1 MSTIGSDPRNSWRPQ
16 KDVPNGVVIKIVRG
30 HQIRRFT
37 LEPSSSF
44 AQLERQITARF
55 GLTGRFRLRYED
67 DESEMCTVGC
77 DSELLEAMRLAAL
90 TTPPVLRV
98 QVEDEGTPSVATAE
112 PASATKTDDVHVV
125 VQRTPHT
132 CHAYA
137 IEPPLATKTDSVAS
151 LPNHGQADGTDLLRE
166 HEVTSSSIHTI
177 RSHFVF
183 PGGNA
188 ARACR
193 WLRWISA
200 IERAIAILAQMGML
214 WWRELSPVLTGGF
227 VRCATTS
234 CRRKLPRRNFPHR
247 NVRAAVLFGAERSER
262 KFPNGRFVVVLPQD
276 SQEAEDWSGS

>member
-77 DSELLEAMRLAAL
+77 DNELLEAMRLAAL

-132 CHAYA
+132 CHAYGK
-137 IEPPLATKTDSVAS
+137 EPPLATKTDSVAS
-151 LPNHGQADGTDLLRE
+151 LPNHDQADGTDLLRE

-177 RSHFVF
+177 RSHFLFRVVVSLV
-183 PGGNA
+183 PCA
-188 ARACR
+188 SPSR
-193 WLRWISA
+193 WASLTWA
-200 IERAIAILAQMGML
+200 I
-214 WWRELSPVLTGGF
+214 
-227 VRCATTS
+227 
-234 CRRKLPRRNFPHR
+234 
-247 NVRAAVLFGAERSER
+247 
-262 KFPNGRFVVVLPQD
+262 GRFRTRRTQAYSRTSHCGRSSTVITRLR
-276 SQEAEDWSGS
+276 